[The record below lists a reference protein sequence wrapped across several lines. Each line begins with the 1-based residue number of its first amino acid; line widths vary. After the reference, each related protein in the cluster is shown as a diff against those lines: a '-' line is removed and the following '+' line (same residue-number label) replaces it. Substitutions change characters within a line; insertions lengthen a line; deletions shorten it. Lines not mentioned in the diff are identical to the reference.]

1 MNMRVSTPKRH
12 YTEMPSALRGA
23 MSGGDMLVVQGGGFV
38 TPQMVEE
45 TLPLVSRAQGV
56 LIDLREVSG
65 YDAGCVRRAEDWL
78 AMAQRLGVRRI
89 AFIASSIVFRT
100 AAQLVARRASIEM
113 RTFETESQARR
124 WLAQTGA

>member
-1 MNMRVSTPKRH
+1 M
-12 YTEMPSALRGA
+12 
-23 MSGGDMLVVQGGGFV
+23 VQGGGFV

-56 LIDLREVSG
+56 LVDLREVSG

-78 AMAQRLGVRRI
+78 GMARRLGVRRI

-100 AAQLVARRASIEM
+100 AAELVARRAGVEM
-113 RTFETESQARR
+113 RTFDSDTQARR
-124 WLAQTGA
+124 WLADAGE